1 MHRLF
6 VAIEPPEAVRATLLA
21 AMGGVAGARWQDD
34 SQLHLTVRFIGEV
47 DRHQAND
54 IAAALS
60 GLRHPPFEIAVSGV
74 GTFDTLGQVH
84 TLWAGVTPHEPLR
97 ALHKKVERALTIAGV
112 AADRRAYA
120 PHITLARLNRSTGPL
135 DGFVAQHAGLTTPP
149 FRVESVCLYESN
161 LTADGAVYDIVERV
175 RLGS

>member
-6 VAIEPPEAVRATLLA
+6 VAIDPPDAAKAVLLG
-21 AMGGVAGARWQDD
+21 AMGGIAGARWQDET
-34 SQLHLTVRFIGEV
+34 QLHLTLRFIGEV
-47 DRHQAND
+47 GRHQAND
-54 IAAALS
+54 IAAALA
-60 GLRHPPFEIAVSGV
+60 GLHHPPFEIAVSGV
-74 GTFDTLGQVH
+74 GTFDTRGQVH
-84 TLWAGVTPHEPLR
+84 TLWAGVSPHDPLH
-97 ALHKKVERALTIAGV
+97 ALHKKVERTLTTAGI

-135 DGFVAQHAGLTTPP
+135 DGFVARHAGLTTPP

-175 RLGS
+175 RLG